1 MKLTQIF
8 LKRFYMNIPGLPSVV
23 TMSLP
28 MTLNMHDGIP
38 VDEACRRL
46 EEAGAD
52 VVGLNCGRG
61 PGTMVEPLKIIRKAC
76 KVKKYIICEPF
87 SVHCAHQYHYKYY
100 KVVVFHPGLTFVSF
114 TITTT

>member
-1 MKLTQIF
+1 MKLTKIF
-8 LKRFYMNIPGLPSVV
+8 LKRFHMNILGLPSVV

-76 KVKKYIICEPF
+76 KVKNIYCLSPFQYTVNIIINIIK
-87 SVHCAHQYHYKYY
+87 S
-100 KVVVFHPGLTFVSF
+100 
-114 TITTT
+114 

>member
-1 MKLTQIF
+1 
-8 LKRFYMNIPGLPSVV
+8 MNFPGLPSVV
-23 TMSLP
+23 TLSLP

-76 KVKKYIICEPF
+76 KVKYTLLLLVIFNTLCL
-87 SVHCAHQYHYKYY
+87 SLYV
-100 KVVVFHPGLTFVSF
+100 LS
-114 TITTT
+114 

>member
-1 MKLTQIF
+1 
-8 LKRFYMNIPGLPSVV
+8 MNFPGLPSVV
-23 TMSLP
+23 TLSLP

-76 KVKKYIICEPF
+76 KVKYTLLLLVIFNTLCL
-87 SVHCAHQYHYKYY
+87 SL
-100 KVVVFHPGLTFVSF
+100 KVLS
-114 TITTT
+114 

>member
-1 MKLTQIF
+1 
-8 LKRFYMNIPGLPSVV
+8 MNFPGLPSVV
-23 TMSLP
+23 TLSLP

-76 KVKKYIICEPF
+76 KV
-87 SVHCAHQYHYKYY
+87 YY
-100 KVVVFHPGLTFVSF
+100 TMLLLVIFNTLCLSL
-114 TITTT
+114 

>member
-1 MKLTQIF
+1 MCEANTNIITRLF
-8 LKRFYMNIPGLPSVV
+8 HMNFPGLPSVV
-23 TMSLP
+23 TLSLP

-76 KVKKYIICEPF
+76 KVKYTMLLLVIFNTLCL
-87 SVHCAHQYHYKYY
+87 S
-100 KVVVFHPGLTFVSF
+100 L
-114 TITTT
+114 

>member
-1 MKLTQIF
+1 MKLTR

-61 PGTMVEPLKIIRKAC
+61 PETMVEPLKIIRKAC
-76 KVKKYIICEPF
+76 KVKNICVIPFQYTVHIDIIMNIIK
-87 SVHCAHQYHYKYY
+87 S
-100 KVVVFHPGLTFVSF
+100 
-114 TITTT
+114 

>member
-1 MKLTQIF
+1 
-8 LKRFYMNIPGLPSVV
+8 MNFPGLPSVV
-23 TMSLP
+23 TLSLP

-76 KVKKYIICEPF
+76 KVKYTLLLLVIFNTLCL
-87 SVHCAHQYHYKYY
+87 SLYM
-100 KVVVFHPGLTFVSF
+100 
-114 TITTT
+114 

>member
-1 MKLTQIF
+1 
-8 LKRFYMNIPGLPSVV
+8 MNILGLPSVV

-61 PGTMVEPLKIIRKAC
+61 PETMVEPLKIIRKAC
-76 KVKKYIICEPF
+76 KVKHI
-87 SVHCAHQYHYKYY
+87 
-100 KVVVFHPGLTFVSF
+100 
-114 TITTT
+114 

>member
-1 MKLTQIF
+1 
-8 LKRFYMNIPGLPSVV
+8 MNIPGLPSVV

-76 KVKKYIICEPF
+76 KVKNIYCLSPFQYSVNIIINIIK
-87 SVHCAHQYHYKYY
+87 S
-100 KVVVFHPGLTFVSF
+100 
-114 TITTT
+114 